1 MAGVGAHPAD
11 FLQRFEGRLQ
21 TPAGERPVVTVLD
34 LAGLRLEGPPP
45 GSDLLG
51 SFPFTQITQWE
62 TGLTEVFS
70 FTIRTDGG
78 AEQTINVRSSPANV
92 QGIQAGVEAKV
103 GRIMELKN
111 AGANVAAL
119 RSPEHPGAPVLPM
132 EDPALRGGM
141 MGAGMAPGG
150 GMMAGVSGMG
160 GGMGMFGGGMGAP
173 GMPGGGMGMANMPGM
188 AGLPGFGGPG
198 MAPPQ
203 SWQAQPAAAAAPV
216 APAPPPAVAVAAAPA
231 AFAPAASN
239 PPASKRPPSPPGRP
253 APTPPTSQPA
263 AGRRGADSDRKGKTS
278 ARTPAGAAAAPSEGR
293 KGRVTGAPG
302 KGGKLK
308 AAVEGSIAVRRFKKG
323 GRGKGTKPKEP
334 EGPEELQ
341 RALQETREYAH
352 RMKEAV
358 ASRDRELVE
367 LRQHRSFEA
376 ASKGRMLDSLHVQEG
391 ELETLKKGV
400 LSLSTAGMSPP
411 TTGPLQGYTKGKR
424 FPWEASMGSRDTGE
438 LPGSGRFSPRS
449 GPDAGPRDALLAENN
464 ALKAQIGRL
473 MADGSQDYQME
484 AAELRA
490 ANSELRQHNH
500 DMERQGKDS
509 QNHSLVDKLKAALF
523 TTEQEVVQLQERIGQ
538 LEDEAGKQQATVA
551 TQERALQEYEA
562 AMAQSV
568 ASPFLGGVGA
578 RMSPGGL
585 EAAGSGQAGDP
596 LGQLREL
603 MGEAYLLKM
612 ALRKEVP
619 GAEQSSILRALDKWI
634 MASHSLKKAC
644 MEKPSAASEVGAG
657 AWGGLGAP
665 GGYAA

>member
-1 MAGVGAHPAD
+1 MAGFGAHPAD

-70 FTIRTDGG
+70 FTVRTDGG

-119 RSPEHPGAPVLPM
+119 RSPEHPAAPVLPM

-173 GMPGGGMGMANMPGM
+173 GIPGGGMGMANMPGI
-188 AGLPGFGGPG
+188 AGLPGFGGSG
-198 MAPPQ
+198 MLPPQ

-216 APAPPPAVAVAAAPA
+216 PVPAPPPAVAAAPTVA
-231 AFAPAASN
+231 APAASN
-239 PPASKRPPSPPGRP
+239 PPAKRHPSPPRRV
-253 APTPPTSQPA
+253 APTPPSSELV
-263 AGRRGADSDRKGKTS
+263 AGRRGEDSDRKGRTS
-278 ARTPAGAAAAPSEGR
+278 ARTPVGAAAAPSEGR
-293 KGRVTGAPG
+293 KGRGAGAPG

-308 AAVEGSIAVRRFKKG
+308 AVVEGSIAVRRFKKG
-323 GRGKGTKPKEP
+323 GRGKGTKLKEP

-376 ASKGRMLDSLHVQEG
+376 TSKERMLDSLHAQEG

-400 LSLSTAGMSPP
+400 LSLSTADRSPP
-411 TTGPLQGYTKGKR
+411 LTGPLQGYTKGKR
-424 FPWEASMGSRDTGE
+424 FPWEASMGSRDAEE
-438 LPGSGRFSPRS
+438 LLGSRRFSPRS
-449 GPDAGPRDALLAENN
+449 GPDAGPRDDLLAENN

-500 DMERQGKDS
+500 DLDRQIKDS
-509 QNHSLVDKLKAALF
+509 QNHSLVDKLKTALF

-612 ALRKEVP
+612 ALRKEDP
-619 GAEQSSILRALDKWI
+619 DAEQSTILRALDKWI

-644 MEKPSAASEVGAG
+644 MEKPSAASEVGVG
-657 AWGGLGAP
+657 AWGGLGAQ
-665 GGYAA
+665 GS